1 MKQIK
6 VKNGRKINFKN
17 FIYRER
23 GASGEY
29 LQTDPN
35 KKYKKPIVQIQQS
48 ISKGRSKIEQK
59 AKRDT
64 YSASDY
70 KYDDLKSK

>member
-35 KKYKKPIVQIQQS
+35 KKYKNPSYRYSSLFQ
-48 ISKGRSKIEQK
+48 KG
-59 AKRDT
+59 
-64 YSASDY
+64 
-70 KYDDLKSK
+70 DLKSNKRQKEIHIVYPIINIMI